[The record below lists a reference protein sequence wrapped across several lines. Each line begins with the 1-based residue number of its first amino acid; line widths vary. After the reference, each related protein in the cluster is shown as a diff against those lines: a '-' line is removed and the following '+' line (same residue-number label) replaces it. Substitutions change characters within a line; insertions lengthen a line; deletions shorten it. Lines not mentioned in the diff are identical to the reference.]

1 MTLRLDRVKI
11 ALSILG
17 LCLAAGGVIFDYR
30 PLVTSAIVA
39 LSFAVAIRLYLR
51 RRVDHQGDSIE

>member
-51 RRVDHQGDSIE
+51 RKMDHQ